1 MRPNRSIYLLG
12 ILLMLTSTVFGQAKF
27 TISGTIKDKKTGESM
42 IGVTVRI
49 KELKATGTTT
59 NEFGFYSLTIPQ
71 GDYTV
76 IFNYVGYKPQS
87 KTINLNKNVKVDMAF
102 DDHSQDLNELVV
114 KSTRQDENI
123 RNPQAGVEKLDIKE
137 INKLPVLMGE
147 RDVLKTISLVPGIKT
162 AGEGNTGFYVRGGAA
177 DQNLILLD
185 DAPVYN
191 ASHLLGFFSTFNS
204 DAIKDATIYKGGMP
218 SQYGGRLSSVLDI
231 RMNEGNNQDY
241 HVSGGIGL
249 ISAKLNVEGPIQ
261 KDKSSFLITG
271 RRTYADA
278 LLRMSGDDR
287 FSNNTLY
294 FYDLNAK
301 ANYIFSDKDRLY
313 VSGYFG
319 RDKLGYQDLFG
330 LDWGN
335 ATGTVRWNHILNS
348 KLFSN
353 TSLIYSDYSYKVNV
367 DFGGTDF
374 QIKSRIRD
382 WNLKQEFQYFMN
394 PRNSIRIGLMSVY
407 HTVVPG
413 QMTASEGSGI
423 TPPVLQERYSWEN
436 ALYASNTWKASE
448 KLEVIY
454 GLRLSTF
461 SILGKGDFY
470 DLDANHEVVG
480 VKSYTSGE
488 FVKTY
493 VNLEPRLSAAYQL
506 NGVSSVKAAYS
517 RTTQNMH
524 LISNSTTSNPTDKWI
539 PSSNNVKPEI
549 ADQGSVGYFRNF
561 LDNKFEFS
569 VEAYYKYMQNQIDYK
584 DGADVSN
591 TDKSET
597 ELLFGQGRAYG
608 IEFLV
613 KKKVGKF
620 SGWVGYTLSR
630 SEKQINGINH
640 NDWYAARQDRTHDI
654 SVVGIYELNKKWT
667 FSATFVYYTGN
678 AITFPSGKYNVDGQ
692 EVFYYTERNGYRM
705 PDYHRL
711 DVGATLKLRERKR
724 FSSELAFS
732 VYNVYGRQN
741 PYIINFR
748 QSETN
753 PNLTEAYQI
762 ALFRWVPSI
771 TYNFKF

>member
-1 MRPNRSIYLLG
+1 MKANRSVYLLG
-12 ILLMLTSTVFGQAKF
+12 LLLMLTSVAFGQSKY
-27 TISGTIKDKKTGESM
+27 TISGTIKDKKSGESM

-59 NEFGFYSLTIPQ
+59 NEFGFYSLTIPE
-71 GDYTV
+71 GTYTV
-76 IFNYVGYKPQS
+76 IYNYVGYKPQS
-87 KTINLNKNVKVDMAF
+87 KNINLSKNTKVDMSF
-102 DDHSQDLNELVV
+102 DDNSQDLNEVV
-114 KSTRQDENI
+114 VRSTREDENI
-123 RNPQAGVEKLDIKE
+123 KNPQAGVEKLDIKE

-147 RDVLKTISLVPGIKT
+147 RDVLKTIQLVPGIKS

-278 LLRMSGDDR
+278 LLRLSGDDR

-335 ATGTVRWNHILNS
+335 ATGTLRWNHIMNS

-367 DFGGTDF
+367 KFGGTDF

-382 WNLKQEFQYFMN
+382 WTLKQEFQYFAN
-394 PRNSIRIGLMSVY
+394 PRNSIRFGLMSVY

-413 QMTASEGSGI
+413 QMTASESSGI
-423 TPPVLQERYSWEN
+423 TPPVLQNRYSWEN
-436 ALYASNTWKASE
+436 ALYANNTWKASE

-454 GLRLSTF
+454 GLRLSAF
-461 SILGKGDFY
+461 SILGPGEFY
-470 DLDANHEVVG
+470 DISNGEVTG
-480 VKSYTSGE
+480 SNTYKSGD

-493 VNLEPRLSAAYQL
+493 LNLEPRVSAAYQL
-506 NGVSSVKAAYS
+506 NEKSSIKAAYS

-549 ADQGSVGYFRNF
+549 ADQGSIGYFRNF
-561 LDNKFEFS
+561 FDNKFEFS
-569 VEAYYKYMQNQIDYK
+569 VEGYYKYMQNQIDYK
-584 DGADVSN
+584 DGADVTNS
-591 TDKSET
+591 DKSET

-608 IEFLV
+608 IEFFF
-613 KKKVGKF
+613 KKKVGRF
-620 SGWVGYTLSR
+620 NGWIGYTLSR
-630 SEKQINGINH
+630 SEKQIDGIN
-640 NDWYAARQDRTHDI
+640 NNNWYAARQDRTHDI
-654 SVVGIYELNKKWT
+654 SIVGIYELSKKWT
-667 FSATFVYYTGN
+667 LSATFVYYTGN

-711 DVGATLKLRERKR
+711 DFGATWKLRERKNS
-724 FSSELAFS
+724 SSELAFS
-732 VYNVYGRQN
+732 LYNVYGRQN
-741 PYIINFR
+741 AYMINFR
-748 QSETN
+748 ESETN
-753 PNLTEAYQI
+753 PNTTEAYQI

-771 TYNFKF
+771 SYNFKF